1 MEECF
6 LTLETI
12 SPSYNTNLCLQ
23 MSCRWIHASL
33 LTQKWCKD
41 SLTKEPPNAPFR
53 AISLVSIMQNV
64 TRQAHINAMF
74 LTKLNFWQNVSFLL
88 FTFFLGGLLFC
99 TAADVVMV
107 VIIIFIVTFSFSYS
121 FSLLEI
127 KGLKR
132 MAKHAMPLRK
142 IKFWQIIYFWEEG
155 VVLFLH
161 NILLVIVV
169 VILVLAK
176 QGAKNN

>member
-23 MSCRWIHASL
+23 ISC
-33 LTQKWCKD
+33 QKRCMD
-41 SLTKEPPNAPFR
+41 SMTKEPPNAPFR

-64 TRQAHINAMF
+64 TRQVHINAMF

-88 FTFFLGGLLFC
+88 FTFFVGRGLLFC
-99 TAADVVMV
+99 AAADVFMV

-132 MAKHAMPLRK
+132 MAKHAMLLRK